1 MSVMTIF
8 EKVKNIIFFKE
19 RIAMKKQVIDK
30 VFLGLVLLVFGRVYA
45 VEPNT
50 VVATI
55 NTGVNPAGLALSR
68 DNNVAYVA
76 NNNNYGIAGADSVS
90 VLNLAQNTLKQ
101 MITDASFNEPYTIT
115 MSIDGTKA
123 YVTNSNSSTIT
134 IINTITN
141 AVAGIISG
149 FDGPSGMVIMP
160 AGDKAYVNN
169 YGGPGGLGSGNGKT
183 LRVVDLNTNTIV
195 GSPITVDLAPAA
207 LAISSDGA
215 FVYSV
220 NYVDGNPGT
229 GTINVIDTNTN
240 IVVDIITGFSGPF
253 AIALTPDGS
262 YAYVTNFGSNNFAP
276 FGTTV
281 SVVNL
286 ESNMIVDTIEL
297 AIQPSGIG
305 ITPDGHFAY
314 ATNYNTLYAG
324 SNFSDLTA
332 GQGTVTIIDIAT
344 NTVISPT
351 IAVGQSPANIAISSK
366 GEFAYVSNYT
376 SNTVSVIALQSFHL
390 SNVKGC
396 KLKKHCVDG
405 KNQHV
410 NKLSWKAKGTSLPV
424 SYALFRDAQLTDLV
438 ATFPATSRSM
448 KYFDH
453 VQHKQDEYVYYLV
466 GTNAVGTTSAPVEIV
481 VQRKCK
487 HCK

>member
-1 MSVMTIF
+1 
-8 EKVKNIIFFKE
+8 
-19 RIAMKKQVIDK
+19 MKKQMVDK
-30 VFLGLVLLVFGRVYA
+30 VFLGLVLLVFGGIYA

-55 NTGVNPAGLALSR
+55 NTGVNPAGLALSV

-76 NNNNYGIAGADSVS
+76 NNNNYGIAGSDSVS
-90 VLNLAQNTLKQ
+90 VLNLVTNTLEQ
-101 MITDASFNEPYTIT
+101 TITDASFNEPYTIT
-115 MSIDGTKA
+115 MSPDGTKA

-141 AVAGIISG
+141 SVAGTISG

-160 AGDKAYVNN
+160 SGDKAYVNN

-183 LRVVDLNTNTIV
+183 LRVVDLNTNAIV

-207 LAISSDGA
+207 LAISPDGA

-229 GTINVIDTNTN
+229 GTINVVDTNTN
-240 IVVDIITGFSGPF
+240 TVVDIITGFSGPF

-286 ESNMIVDTIEL
+286 ESNMIVDTIDL

-305 ITPDGHFAY
+305 ITPDGRFAY

-332 GQGTVTIIDIAT
+332 GEGTVNIIDIST
-344 NTVISPT
+344 NKVISPT
-351 IAVGQSPANIAISSK
+351 IAIGQSPANVAISSN

-376 SNTVSVIALQSFHL
+376 SNTVSVIALQSFRFI
-390 SNVKGC
+390 NVKGC

-405 KNQHV
+405 DDEYV

-424 SYALFRDAQLTDLV
+424 SYALFRDAQLNDLI
-438 ATFPATSRSM
+438 ATFPAASRSM

-453 VQHKQDEYVYYLV
+453 VQQKQHKYTYYLV
-466 GTNAVGTTSAPVEIV
+466 GTNAVGTSSVPVEIV
-481 VQRKCK
+481 VKRKCK